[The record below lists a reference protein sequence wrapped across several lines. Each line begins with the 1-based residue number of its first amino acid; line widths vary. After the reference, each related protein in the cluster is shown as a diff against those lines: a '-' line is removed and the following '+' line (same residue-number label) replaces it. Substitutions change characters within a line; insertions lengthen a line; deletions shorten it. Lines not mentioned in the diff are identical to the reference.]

1 MQDSRLKMW
10 FLVCGKGSICRMNGL
25 LCMVWCMVLSSKILC
40 ALKWVF
46 IFPVMLI
53 LHFKADFDGV
63 FEFGFE
69 YEVVYDNW
77 SSVHN
82 DIKGEYDLD
91 IGDSTG
97 WGGVV
102 RYYSKGVELEGE
114 NCGRG
119 VDAGVYSIDGNYS
132 LSVTTK

>member
-1 MQDSRLKMW
+1 
-10 FLVCGKGSICRMNGL
+10 
-25 LCMVWCMVLSSKILC
+25 
-40 ALKWVF
+40 
-46 IFPVMLI
+46 MLI
-53 LHFKADFDGV
+53 LHFKAGFDGV

-77 SSVHN
+77 SSVNN

-102 RYYSKGVELEGE
+102 RYDIKEVELEGE
-114 NCGRG
+114 NYGRG